1 MIPNSNTARPWRALA
16 GAAALAA
23 SLSAPASHA
32 ADPFEM
38 EWRELAQG
46 VWVGVRPVSYRSPV
60 MTNTTVVI
68 GDKGVLVFDAAG
80 LAIQGERLVEK
91 VAELTDKPITHIA
104 ISHWHG
110 DHSMGDYEVLEK
122 FPAAEVISH
131 EFTARYN
138 ASPNGE
144 KVEPRDVKGEAE
156 YRAKVEKALA
166 TGVRSDGTP
175 VTPQW
180 RALYVEMLEHYDFL
194 NEEGARR
201 QVTAPTR
208 TMTDRLVID
217 LGGRE
222 AELRHIA
229 PGNTKGDMFLWLPA
243 ERILAT
249 GDIVVRPTP
258 YGFYSYPRSWAKVL
272 RELKSY
278 DAKYIVPGHGDVM
291 TDTAYLD
298 LLAETMDLVANQVDA
313 AVKAGKTL
321 EETQRRNGLDV
332 RRKALHRRRRDTR
345 LPVQPLVQDADR
357 RGAVQP
363 VERQGQRVA
372 RGAGNPEKLAGA
384 RPSVRLPPVQPGG

>member
-1 MIPNSNTARPWRALA
+1 MTSISNVTRPWHALTVT
-16 GAAALAA
+16 AAMAAFLA
-23 SLSAPASHA
+23 APASRA

-38 EWRELAQG
+38 EWRELARG
-46 VWVGVRPVSYRSPV
+46 VWVGERPVSYRSPV
-60 MTNTTVVI
+60 VTNTTVVI

-91 VAELTDKPITHIA
+91 VAELTDKPVTHIA

-110 DHSMGDYEVLEK
+110 DHSMGDYKVLEK

-144 KVEPRDVKGEAE
+144 KAEPRDLKAENE
-156 YRAKVEKALA
+156 YRARVEKALA

-175 VTPQW
+175 VTQKM
-180 RALYVEMLEHYDFL
+180 RDFYVELLEHFDFVSQEL
-194 NEEGARR
+194 QRR
-201 QVTAPTR
+201 EQIRPTR
-208 TMTDRLVID
+208 TMTDKIVID
-217 LGGRE
+217 LGGRT

-258 YGFYSYPRSWAKVL
+258 YGFYSYPRSWAAVL
-272 RELKSY
+272 RELKAF
-278 DAKYIVPGHGDVM
+278 DAKHIVPGHGDVM
-291 TDTAYLD
+291 TDTSYLD

-313 AVKAGKTL
+313 SVKAGKTL
-321 EETQRRNGLDV
+321 DETRAAMDWS
-332 RRKALHRRRRDTR
+332 
-345 LPVQPLVQDADR
+345 
-357 RGAVQP
+357 P
-363 VERQGQRVA
+363 VEKRFTGDDEMLPFLFNIWFKTPIVEAQYNLSSGKDNESLEA
-372 RGAGNPEKLAGA
+372 PEAA
-384 RPSVRLPPVQPGG
+384 N